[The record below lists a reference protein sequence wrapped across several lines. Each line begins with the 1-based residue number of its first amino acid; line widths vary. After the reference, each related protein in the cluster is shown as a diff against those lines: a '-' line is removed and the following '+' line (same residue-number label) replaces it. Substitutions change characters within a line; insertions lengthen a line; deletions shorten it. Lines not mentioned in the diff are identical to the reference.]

1 MYVLKFKVW
10 IKFLNSMEKIIE
22 LLIKFFFLDYS
33 WFFFVVIMKFMNRK
47 YEVFEFKLV
56 IFYNYLLIRLLKY
69 VLFLMYML
77 INNNMLFL
85 LGS

>member
-22 LLIKFFFLDYS
+22 LLIKFFFVDYS

-56 IFYNYLLIRLLKY
+56 IFYNYLLIR
-69 VLFLMYML
+69 F
-77 INNNMLFL
+77 
-85 LGS
+85 

>member
-10 IKFLNSMEKIIE
+10 IKFLNSMKKIIE
-22 LLIKFFFLDYS
+22 LLIKFFFVDYS